1 VAVAQLVLVRPM
13 HLCVGPPLLSV
24 ASMLA
29 SCTSMMVGDIR
40 AYGWALNRVTRADVE
55 AAIRADEAEP
65 KHNTP
70 HNDPITEVDVVS
82 RDEIHVY
89 HGPRLESPWF
99 HCIIK
104 RSKGKWVYDGEVLY
118 TS

>member
-1 VAVAQLVLVRPM
+1 MR
-13 HLCVGPPLLSV
+13 LSII
-24 ASMLA
+24 ASMLTVACMFA
-29 SCTSMMVGDIR
+29 SCASMMVGNIR
-40 AYGWALNRVTRADVE
+40 VYGWALNRVTRADVE
-55 AAIRADEAEP
+55 AAIRADESEP

-70 HNDPITEVDVVS
+70 HNDPITEVDVVT
-82 RDEIHVY
+82 RDEIDIY

-104 RSKGKWVYDGEVLY
+104 RINGKWRYAGEAMY

>member
-1 VAVAQLVLVRPM
+1 M
-13 HLCVGPPLLSV
+13 HVCIRVSLLTV
-24 ASMLA
+24 ASVLA
-29 SCTSMMVGDIR
+29 SCANMMVGDIR
-40 AYGWALNRVTRADVE
+40 VYGWALNRVTRADVE
-55 AAIRADEAEP
+55 AAIRADQAES
-65 KHNTP
+65 KHNSP

-82 RDEIHVY
+82 RDEIDIY

-104 RSKGKWVYDGEVLY
+104 RVDGKWRYTWEATY